1 MNKYVKHFVTVTKHK
16 WVVFKECAA
25 CGIVWQGIVHD
36 LSKYSPTEFVP
47 SARYFQGDKS
57 PIEKEKAERGYSAA
71 WLHHKGHNKHHWE
84 YWTDFDKQG
93 NIVANPIP
101 RKYIV
106 EMVCDWIGAGKVY
119 SGDKWTQSSPWEYY
133 NKVRAGRHFAPEVEQ
148 ELVGLLAVIA
158 SNGLDRFHTVAKW
171 YLRTKIGLND
181 LHTFAKKW
189 LRSQEEKTDE
199 TNRR

>member
-1 MNKYVKHFVTVTKHK
+1 MNRYFKHLVTITKHK

-36 LSKYSPTEFVP
+36 LSKYSLTEFVS

-84 YWTDFDKQG
+84 YWTDFDNQG

-119 SGDKWTQSSPWEYY
+119 SGDKWTQSSPLEYY
-133 NKVRAGRHFAPEVEQ
+133 NKVRVGRHFERETEQ
-148 ELVGLLAVIA
+148 YLVDLLAIIA
-158 SNGLDRFHTVAKW
+158 YFGLDEFHRIAK
-171 YLRTKIGLND
+171 R
-181 LHTFAKKW
+181 W
-189 LRSQEEKTDE
+189 LRLQEEKTDG
-199 TNRR
+199 